1 MHNVDLIDSDGWTVS
16 LYGRQ
21 PITGAPAPGA
31 VLAGSHPAAPLDGA
45 HLRWHPLR
53 GEWIW
58 YVAPD
63 EAPLSLPDGAYD
75 MAVFAQRGAVAD
87 ARRALATTS
96 LFAVPTAPA
105 ACLSEVLVYGRAG
118 AGSLA
123 QLPLA
128 QLELLLHVWAD
139 RSARAAAMPHVRYVT
154 AYEQHDPAARAG
166 LPYACGQLH
175 GYPFIPPV
183 AARSLRQENAYFRE
197 HRRSLPG
204 DLVQHET
211 SDGVRVL
218 YADDEAI
225 AFVPACARYPYEV
238 WVLPVTDAAG
248 FEALSAQQRSSM
260 ARAVHT
266 VLRKY
271 EGLWQRPF
279 PYVMAWYQAP
289 TDGADHPETR
299 LRAEFY
305 PLAAPAGRTG
315 YPRGAELAD
324 GVSVLDV
331 LPEAAAQQLQKI
343 AVDI

>member
-1 MHNVDLIDSDGWTVS
+1 
-16 LYGRQ
+16 
-21 PITGAPAPGA
+21 
-31 VLAGSHPAAPLDGA
+31 
-45 HLRWHPLR
+45 
-53 GEWIW
+53 
-58 YVAPD
+58 
-63 EAPLSLPDGAYD
+63 
-75 MAVFAQRGAVAD
+75 
-87 ARRALATTS
+87 
-96 LFAVPTAPA
+96 
-105 ACLSEVLVYGRAG
+105 
-118 AGSLA
+118 
-123 QLPLA
+123 
-128 QLELLLHVWAD
+128 
-139 RSARAAAMPHVRYVT
+139 
-154 AYEQHDPAARAG
+154 
-166 LPYACGQLH
+166 
-175 GYPFIPPV
+175 
-183 AARSLRQENAYFRE
+183 
-197 HRRSLPG
+197 
-204 DLVQHET
+204 
-211 SDGVRVL
+211 VL

-271 EGLWQRPF
+271 EGLWQRQF